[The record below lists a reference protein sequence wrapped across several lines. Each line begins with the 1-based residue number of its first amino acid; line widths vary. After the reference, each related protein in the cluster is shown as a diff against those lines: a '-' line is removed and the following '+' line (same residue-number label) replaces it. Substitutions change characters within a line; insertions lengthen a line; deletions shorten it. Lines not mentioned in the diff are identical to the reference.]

1 MASLF
6 AVPLLVLPSM
16 QMTSEPACATTKQ
29 SVAKQNSIITRFTN
43 SSCLNLN
50 IQKLE
55 VLQVGQKSNTS
66 QSLEIAGHMIPLSES
81 VKCLGVWW
89 QYNLSASHAVS
100 ENISKA
106 RKVFFALGNLGAF
119 QGKLNPLSSC
129 SIFVTCILPI
139 LLYGCETWI
148 LDTSTITNLERFQI
162 EIGRRILQLPKHFSG
177 KTVRLA
183 LQWPSMSTRVLICKL
198 NFLRHLLSNSNNGE
212 LISKEIFVSL
222 ASVDVYGISIIQQC
236 RMLESS
242 LGTSVLTRCLN
253 EPSEASSIVTENRSN
268 LISRDFQL
276 LIEHSLSHKTAKLV
290 AAVAQTTSW
299 CRLWDIALDRGVKGT
314 RGLQA
319 LLRELSRPILNNS
332 VCNLCYESLDQ
343 NSLWFEHLCCLH
355 PDIVNNRSLSQV
367 ISSLHNLDHEAIFAV
382 ANSNLSKC
390 SLFYQATS

>member
-1 MASLF
+1 M
-6 AVPLLVLPSM
+6 
-16 QMTSEPACATTKQ
+16 
-29 SVAKQNSIITRFTN
+29 
-43 SSCLNLN
+43 
-50 IQKLE
+50 
-55 VLQVGQKSNTS
+55 
-66 QSLEIAGHMIPLSES
+66 
-81 VKCLGVWW
+81 
-89 QYNLSASHAVS
+89 
-100 ENISKA
+100 
-106 RKVFFALGNLGAF
+106 
-119 QGKLNPLSSC
+119 SSC

-148 LDTSTITNLERFQI
+148 LGTSTITNLEPFQI
-162 EIGRRILQLPKHFSG
+162 EIGWRILQLPKHFSG

-183 LQWPSMSTRVLICKL
+183 LQWPSMSSRVLICKL

-253 EPSEASSIVTENRSN
+253 EPSEVSSIVTENRSN

-299 CRLWDIALDRGVKGT
+299 CRIWDIALDRGVKGT

-319 LLRELSRPILNNS
+319 LLRELGRPILNNS
-332 VCNLCYESLDQ
+332 VCNLCNESLDQ

-382 ANSNLSKC
+382 ANTNLSKC
-390 SLFYQATS
+390 SLFYQANSQSFIVCHHSLFIVRHHPPYLLCICPLGPAKKNFKLRPINFAGGSWKPPLENPAYVPD